1 MAGLLCALY
10 TFAQPAGFKKVANDA
25 AFRQSFTKA
34 TQETQTIESDF
45 TQVKELSMLSEKVN
59 SKGKFYYKKDSKV
72 RIEYTQ
78 PYFYLMV
85 MNAGQVMVKDDQKKN
100 TINAKSN
107 KMMQSVNQVMLDC
120 VRGTAFQNKD
130 LQTTV
135 FESNKEYL
143 LDLKP
148 VNAALKNLMG
158 AIQVYMDKTSFEV
171 TRLTIV
177 EKGGDKTTMT
187 FFNRHNNKTL
197 SDALFAV
204 K

>member
-1 MAGLLCALY
+1 MAS
-10 TFAQPAGFKKVANDA
+10 DA
-25 AFRQSFTKA
+25 AFRQSFAKA
-34 TQETQTIESDF
+34 TQQVQTIESEF
-45 TQVKELSMLSEKVN
+45 TQVKELSMLAEKVN

-85 MNAGQVMVKDDQKKN
+85 MNDGQVMVKDDQKKN
-100 TINAKSN
+100 TINAKNN

-130 LQTTV
+130 LQSTV
-135 FESNKEYL
+135 YESSREYL

-148 VNAALKNLMG
+148 VNAALKNMMS
-158 AIQVYMDKTSFEV
+158 AIQVYMDKNSFEV
-171 TRLTIV
+171 TRLV
-177 EKGGDKTTMT
+177 MAEKGGDKTTMT
-187 FFNRHNNKTL
+187 FLNRHNNKPL
-197 SDALFAV
+197 SDALFVV